1 MKLGNVI
8 CPEIHYIEHTHII
21 SAKKILIQFKPIIF
35 FKKKRRRKRRKNC
48 ENIGRADLKSTVLA
62 TCVLCSYF
70 LELLGGGALQFN
82 ILRRR

>member
-35 FKKKRRRKRRKNC
+35 FLRKKKKK
-48 ENIGRADLKSTVLA
+48 EEK
-62 TCVLCSYF
+62 
-70 LELLGGGALQFN
+70 EL
-82 ILRRR
+82 